1 MELRWYGRILQRQSR
16 VIWTS
21 FVLVAVLSALF
32 TVYSSYGGRYKSTS
46 TIEFYQKPPNIG
58 GNTQAQDPHKLALD
72 TAAQTTGNA
81 KFYTQLPVFFKAV
94 SRQLKSYYG
103 KTMDWKAIQAGL
115 GANIPNGYQL
125 ELEYTSAD
133 QALAEHIVASSL
145 AVLEN
150 VFLPQ
155 YNATSIQPGRNGAF
169 VTYPVQVRIL
179 DPISTRT
186 PSLSSTVIG
195 WISKSLLGIVLGLAL
210 AFLWEYLDESIHD
223 EQDVRSWMATP
234 TLGVIPGGRLRSA

>member
-32 TVYSSYGGRYKSTS
+32 TAYSSYGARYKSTS
-46 TIEFYQKPPNIG
+46 TIEFYENPPIIG
-58 GNTQAQDPHKLALD
+58 GNSQTLNPHDIAFGE
-72 TAAQTTGNA
+72 AAQTTGNA

-94 SRQLKSYYG
+94 SAQLKSEYG
-103 KTMDWKAIQAGL
+103 KAMDWKAIQAGL

-125 ELEYTSAD
+125 ELEYTSSD
-133 QALAEHIVASSL
+133 QALSEHIVSSSL
-145 AVLEN
+145 QVIEQD
-150 VFLPQ
+150 FLPQ
-155 YNATSIQPGRNGAF
+155 YNATSIQPGVNGAF
-169 VTYPVQVRIL
+169 TTYPVQARVL
-179 DPISTRT
+179 DPLNTRT
-186 PSLSSTVIG
+186 PSLSSTLIG

>member
-1 MELRWYGRILQRQSR
+1 MELRWYLRILQRQSR

-21 FVLVAVLSALF
+21 FAVVAVLSALF
-32 TVYSSYGGRYKSTS
+32 TAYSSYGGRYKATS
-46 TIEFYQKPPNIG
+46 TIEFYQNPPIIG
-58 GNTQAQDPHKLALD
+58 GNTQTLNPHDVAFGE
-72 TAAQTTGNA
+72 AAQTTGNA

-94 SRQLKSYYG
+94 STQMKSYYG

-133 QALAEHIVASSL
+133 QALAEHIVNASL
-145 AVLEN
+145 WVVEN
-150 VFLPQ
+150 KFLPQ
-155 YNATSIQPGRNGAF
+155 YNETSIQPGKRRDF
-169 VTYPVQVRIL
+169 ISYPVQVRIL
-179 DPISTRT
+179 DPISSRT

-223 EQDVRSWMATP
+223 EQDVRSWMAAP